1 MEEYACYTVQ
11 KSFTINSSRQHVKSF
26 FRALFSW
33 REAQN
38 PKFEATG
45 LYFNNVGLI
54 KPMVLLSSVF
64 LLGCMGNP
72 NMEYQIEANYVAV
85 SPIIDGNLDDVVWG
99 LAKPIVLKDNR
110 TGTRVSDP
118 HLLTNVKACYDNDNL
133 YLAFSCKDPDI
144 WTSFTQRDEHLWT
157 EEAIEV
163 FIDVDEEP
171 ENYVEIE
178 VSPANILFDS
188 YIVDPQNIDVAA
200 TARLNLPGIRTA
212 VMVNGSLN
220 KRDDI
225 DDSWTVELAIPFTDL
240 ITARTEQITTDT
252 EIRIN
257 FYRLD
262 MNEGMER
269 GAYSWSPTGASFHK
283 PSVFGKLL
291 LK

>member
-1 MEEYACYTVQ
+1 MEEYAYCNVQ
-11 KSFTINSSRQHVKSF
+11 KNFKINSVVHHAKS
-26 FRALFSW
+26 LFID
-33 REAQN
+33 
-38 PKFEATG
+38 PLGCVT
-45 LYFNNVGLI
+45 
-54 KPMVLLSSVF
+54 LLSGLF
-64 LLGCMGNP
+64 LLSCMGNP
-72 NMEYQIEANYVAV
+72 NLEYQIEANYAAV

-99 LAKPIVLKDNR
+99 LAKPITLKENGRGTVVMNR
-110 TGTRVSDP
+110 Q
-118 HLLTNVKACYDNDNL
+118 LMTNIKACYDDDNL

-144 WTSFTQRDEHLWT
+144 WTSYTQRDEHLWK

-171 ENYVEIE
+171 ENYFEIE
-178 VSPANILFDS
+178 VSPANVLFDS

-200 TARLNLPGIRTA
+200 TARLNLPGIQTA
-212 VMVNGSLN
+212 VIVNGTLN

-225 DDSWTVELAIPFTDL
+225 DESWIVELAIPFNDL
-240 ITARTEQITTDT
+240 KTELTKKVTTDT

-283 PSVFGKLL
+283 PSVFGRLL